1 MIKKDKSYI
10 DDSSPI
16 LYFIA
21 TPIGNLKDITLRAL
35 ELLQQ
40 ADIIACEDTR
50 NTKKLLS
57 FYQIDKPL
65 FSLHEHNEISAANCL
80 IEKIKQNQ
88 RIVYVSDAGYPIISD
103 PGQILAKICLQNNIK
118 ISIIPGASAFL
129 MGLLGSNIDAKHF
142 YFYGFLS
149 PKANERIKQL
159 KSLQSIPDT
168 LIFYESPH
176 RIKQTLDAIKQIFPN
191 RQICIARELSK
202 IHEEYIRLN
211 TNEINQINF
220 DELIGEMVII
230 VQGRTQQQEIDKA
243 FLIDEI
249 KFFLKQGNLKDKETA
264 KLIADRFNLSKNY
277 IYDLI
282 LEIKNK
288 QN

>member
-10 DDSSPI
+10 DDNSPI

-118 ISIIPGASAFL
+118 ISIIPGARRRDNPRILSERFLLFPAPRHPAAGTPGDPRFSRRADLSARLRDRIRFL
-129 MGLLGSNIDAKHF
+129 
-142 YFYGFLS
+142 
-149 PKANERIKQL
+149 R
-159 KSLQSIPDT
+159 PDT
-168 LIFYESPH
+168 AQPYAGDKSDQESIL
-176 RIKQTLDAIKQIFPN
+176 RRTDQRND
-191 RQICIARELSK
+191 
-202 IHEEYIRLN
+202 RL
-211 TNEINQINF
+211 
-220 DELIGEMVII
+220 
-230 VQGRTQQQEIDKA
+230 
-243 FLIDEI
+243 
-249 KFFLKQGNLKDKETA
+249 
-264 KLIADRFNLSKNY
+264 
-277 IYDLI
+277 
-282 LEIKNK
+282 
-288 QN
+288 